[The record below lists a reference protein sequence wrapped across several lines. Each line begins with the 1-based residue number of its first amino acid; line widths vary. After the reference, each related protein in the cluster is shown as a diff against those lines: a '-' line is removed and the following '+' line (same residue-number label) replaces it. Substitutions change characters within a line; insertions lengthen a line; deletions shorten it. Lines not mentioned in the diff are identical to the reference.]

1 MAVPP
6 GARQAPPVTP
16 TSLAAGR
23 TSRRSAVLV
32 DLETIRLR
40 NEQVVAQAAA
50 APVRHLPAALL
61 EALQGSWGTPEELG
75 LAAPAERHLRLV
87 AG

>member
-1 MAVPP
+1 MAADRVCADPEDVSETLRTA
-6 GARQAPPVTP
+6 GVT
-16 TSLAAGR
+16 
-23 TSRRSAVLV
+23 
-32 DLETIRLR
+32 DLQELRLR
-40 NEQVVAQAAA
+40 NEQVVAEVAA

-75 LAAPAERHLRLV
+75 LAPTPERRLRVV